1 MVQRNAKQRGTTVP
15 EPYLGAWRSLLNAH
29 AALIERIEEALAAAD
44 LPPLSWYDVL
54 WALYQ
59 APEHKLRMGELAGE
73 VVTIGRTGLTRLVD
87 RIEAEGLVR
96 REEVTGDRRGSFA
109 VLTRDGVA
117 LLRKMWPVYAAGI
130 ERHFSRPLTAAEAK
144 QLGETLARI
153 DAAARAD
160 TTQLADSERRRRDS
174 RTPRSRRARG

>member
-1 MVQRNAKQRGTTVP
+1 MVQRNEKRRAPKVP

-54 WALYQ
+54 WALYR
-59 APEHKLRMGELAGE
+59 APERRLRMGELAGE

-96 REEVTGDRRGSFA
+96 REAVAGDRRGSSA
-109 VLTRDGVA
+109 VLTTEGVA
-117 LLRKMWPVYAAGI
+117 LLRRMWPVYAAGI
-130 ERHFSRPLTAAEAK
+130 ERHFSRQLSDAEAK
-144 QLGETLARI
+144 RLGHTLARI
-153 DAAARAD
+153 GAEARAGD
-160 TTQLADSERRRRDS
+160 
-174 RTPRSRRARG
+174 